1 MRRINAIYFYIGFFV
16 LNIINTYLLTSGVV
30 HPNISA
36 YNVTFNSLFF
46 SMVGNIGVLL
56 IFFALSWIIFPRTK
70 GRMIFLLVFSLILT
84 ILCFGLAVFANIFST
99 FFRFS
104 HLACF
109 QNPTQENYIIF
120 YAKYALSLIQDFTQ
134 FIHLIPFFAL
144 TLLFIFTNKATPYIN
159 RFRYSMLLGGLILS
173 LIPVINIQI
182 HTKDTIYE
190 NSLSGLYGSHQMGV
204 YQYYFYD
211 MFAEAFRKD
220 KPLLPSDQEEIETFL
235 SYYENPTYLNPIDQ
249 QTYTVA
255 NDFTN
260 LAADK
265 NLIVIQLEAFND
277 FLINLEV
284 DGIEITPNLNNLA
297 NQGIHYNQ
305 FYSTSGIGNTS
316 DCEFSALTGLYG
328 NGNDLTIFEF
338 AGNNYETLSKD
349 FKKDGYDTFSLHGNI
364 GDFYY
369 RNVEHL
375 NTLGFDEHY
384 DLSYYESL
392 GEELPL
398 IHSYLDDHFFMN
410 NLADILETKTRYF
423 AYSIM
428 LTAHSPYVPAA
439 EIPTFPF
446 QNLTALS
453 KSYLEYNHFIDEAI
467 GEFISKMA
475 EKDLLD
481 DAVIVIYGDH
491 TSSLFKGDYEA
502 IVADE
507 VSDIEFRKQMQNVPL
522 IVYNEDLFAP
532 SVNDKVCGTVDLYRS
547 MSNLFGLSS
556 KYHFGTDIFTTE
568 PTFIYSPR
576 NLDIWLDDGTII
588 YPSSKIIGNI
598 PYNEVLT
605 FFEQYKRLNDLILKT
620 HYFNNE

>member
-220 KPLLPSDQEEIETFL
+220 KPLLPSDQEEIETIL

-249 QTYTVA
+249 QTYTV
-255 NDFTN
+255 
-260 LAADK
+260 
-265 NLIVIQLEAFND
+265 
-277 FLINLEV
+277 
-284 DGIEITPNLNNLA
+284 
-297 NQGIHYNQ
+297 
-305 FYSTSGIGNTS
+305 
-316 DCEFSALTGLYG
+316 
-328 NGNDLTIFEF
+328 
-338 AGNNYETLSKD
+338 
-349 FKKDGYDTFSLHGNI
+349 
-364 GDFYY
+364 
-369 RNVEHL
+369 
-375 NTLGFDEHY
+375 
-384 DLSYYESL
+384 
-392 GEELPL
+392 
-398 IHSYLDDHFFMN
+398 
-410 NLADILETKTRYF
+410 
-423 AYSIM
+423 
-428 LTAHSPYVPAA
+428 
-439 EIPTFPF
+439 
-446 QNLTALS
+446 
-453 KSYLEYNHFIDEAI
+453 
-467 GEFISKMA
+467 
-475 EKDLLD
+475 
-481 DAVIVIYGDH
+481 
-491 TSSLFKGDYEA
+491 
-502 IVADE
+502 
-507 VSDIEFRKQMQNVPL
+507 
-522 IVYNEDLFAP
+522 
-532 SVNDKVCGTVDLYRS
+532 
-547 MSNLFGLSS
+547 
-556 KYHFGTDIFTTE
+556 
-568 PTFIYSPR
+568 
-576 NLDIWLDDGTII
+576 
-588 YPSSKIIGNI
+588 
-598 PYNEVLT
+598 
-605 FFEQYKRLNDLILKT
+605 
-620 HYFNNE
+620 